1 MKKCNFQTYW
11 LTVERTKLKNYA
23 IFTWIWLL
31 MNLVLSNPFK
41 ALLLSSYKNIK
52 LDSPIKSL
60 QDLVDK
66 KSVDIIFNRS
76 FDEIITNQNT
86 RIPEVIQLKKELKE
100 CNWLQRNFT
109 IQYYHPHNKSKS
121 HDSIVNWSSYRFM

>member
-1 MKKCNFQTYW
+1 MS
-11 LTVERTKLKNYA
+11 
-23 IFTWIWLL
+23 
-31 MNLVLSNPFK
+31 LVLSNPFK

-86 RIPEVIQLKKELKE
+86 TIPEVIQLEKE
-100 CNWLQRNFT
+100 
-109 IQYYHPHNKSKS
+109 S
-121 HDSIVNWSSYRFM
+121 